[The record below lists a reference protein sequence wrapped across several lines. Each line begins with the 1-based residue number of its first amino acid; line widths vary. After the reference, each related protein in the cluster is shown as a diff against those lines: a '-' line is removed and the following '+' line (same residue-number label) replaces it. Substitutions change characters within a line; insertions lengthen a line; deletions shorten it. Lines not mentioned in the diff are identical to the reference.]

1 MVSSMQLTLTGPN
14 HLGLWLIFSRY
25 NYFTMF
31 AEIYELTKEL
41 ELKSMAKQVL
51 ALFQI
56 MSAFGPTL

>member
-1 MVSSMQLTLTGPN
+1 
-14 HLGLWLIFSRY
+14 
-25 NYFTMF
+25 MF